1 MIYQCNATSGVLTF
15 RDDGAC
21 KRAQPATWD
30 RSLRFCNWHIAS
42 DGTMQLMKFAIIGC
56 SWDGS
61 GWDSVWELSAFS
73 CVGCPDQGLPD
84 SWDRW
89 VSVNLAWIIWHDN
102 VIGAWA
108 ASKHFNKLRLI
119 ALITHGIAKAPFSRY
134 CLSLY
139 MYKAIV
145 HFVSARLCADW
156 LYWLQKLSCKRS
168 RETFAL
174 YWRQNWLSRS
184 VEVFLLGIASV
195 QN

>member
-1 MIYQCNATSGVLTF
+1 
-15 RDDGAC
+15 
-21 KRAQPATWD
+21 
-30 RSLRFCNWHIAS
+30 
-42 DGTMQLMKFAIIGC
+42 MKFAFTGC

-61 GWDSVWELSAFS
+61 GWDSVWELSTFS
-73 CVGCPDQGLPD
+73 CIGCPDQGLPD

-108 ASKHFNKLRLI
+108 ASKYSNKLRLI
-119 ALITHGIAKAPFSRY
+119 DIALITHAIWKASFSTFSHF

-139 MYKAIV
+139 TYKAIV

-156 LYWLQKLSCKRS
+156 LYWLPLLSCKRS
-168 RETFAL
+168 RELFAL
-174 YWRQNWLSRS
+174 YWRQSWLSRS